1 MIKKTVL
8 FVILEQYADWEHAF
22 LSTSLQHGIN
32 GKEPSYEVKIV
43 TAGQGPIRSDGGFMT
58 IPDYDINNVPEDYA
72 GLILV
77 GGYSWFSESTGKL
90 TEGAKKIIPLVEKA
104 FAEGKV
110 IGAICNGTVFLG
122 MAGFLNDHRHTSNGM
137 ETLEKL
143 AGTNYT
149 GKANYRDVQ
158 AVRDRNLITANGTAF
173 LEFSREC
180 MLALNAYSE
189 GDIEANYSFFKN
201 GLCR

>member
-8 FVILEQYADWEHAF
+8 FVVLEQYADWEHAF

-32 GKEPSYEVKIV
+32 GKEPSCEVKV
-43 TAGQGPIRSDGGFMT
+43 VSPGQGPIHSNGGFTT
-58 IPDYDINNVPEDYA
+58 IPDYDIDNVPEDYA

-90 TEGAKKIIPLVEKA
+90 TEGAQRIIPLVEKA
-104 FAEGKV
+104 FAKGKV

-122 MAGFLNDHRHTSNGM
+122 MAGFLNVRKHTSNGI
-137 ETLEKL
+137 ENLEKL
-143 AGTNYT
+143 AGSNYA
-149 GKANYRDVQ
+149 GKANYRDAQ
-158 AVRDRNLITANGTAF
+158 AVRDGNLITANGTGF

-180 MLALNAYSE
+180 MLALDAYSG

-201 GLCR
+201 GLCQ